1 MLDPVAQWTL
11 LTSAAWLAGAVNS
24 IAGGGT
30 LFTFS
35 SLMLVLGPIA
45 ANATSTTALLPGS
58 LAASWGYRRELRE
71 CRAHLWRL
79 GPPSLIGGI
88 IGSLLLAR
96 LPERVF
102 SNLVP
107 WLLFGATVLL
117 LVQPSISRKLGA
129 VPHQKPSPRTMA
141 AIVLFQLLVGIYGGY
156 FGAGIGILM
165 LSTLGLM
172 GMKNIHE
179 MNALKTVLAGSIN
192 GVAVVIFLAKG
203 LFEPRLA
210 LAMMAAAILG
220 GYLGAR
226 FGRKVQQKY
235 IRWFVIAVGFSLAA
249 WYFWQQIDSS
259 APDSMIPP
267 TSAA

>member
-1 MLDPVAQWTL
+1 MLDPFLQWTL
-11 LTSAAWLAGAVNS
+11 LTAAAWLAGAVNS

-79 GPPSLIGGI
+79 GPPSLIGGV

-117 LVQPSISRKLGA
+117 LVQPLLSRRLGA
-129 VPHQKPSPRTMA
+129 VPHEKPTPRTMA
-141 AIVLFQLLVGIYGGY
+141 AIVFFQLLVGIYGGY

-165 LSTLGLM
+165 LSSLAFVGIP
-172 GMKNIHE
+172 NIHQ
-179 MNALKTVLAGSIN
+179 MNAVKSVLAAMMNATTVVVFVLAGVI
-192 GVAVVIFLAKG
+192 VWKYALVMAVGATI
-203 LFEPRLA
+203 
-210 LAMMAAAILG
+210 G

-226 FGRKVQQKY
+226 IARRLKVSVV
-235 IRWFVIAVGFSLAA
+235 RVIVVAVGFGLAA
-249 WYFWQQIDSS
+249 YSYYS
-259 APDSMIPP
+259 RH
-267 TSAA
+267 

>member
-1 MLDPVAQWTL
+1 MLDPFMQWTL
-11 LTSAAWLAGAVNS
+11 LTAAAWLAGAVNS

-71 CRAHLWRL
+71 CRDHLWRL
-79 GPPSLIGGI
+79 GPPSLIGGV

-117 LVQPSISRKLGA
+117 LVQPWLSRRLGA
-129 VPHQKPSPRTMA
+129 VPHEKPTPRTMA
-141 AIVLFQLLVGIYGGY
+141 AIVFFQLLVGIYGGY

-165 LSTLGLM
+165 LSSLAFVGIP
-172 GMKNIHE
+172 NIHQ
-179 MNALKTVLAGSIN
+179 MNAVKSVLAAMMNATTVVVFVLAGVIVWKYALVMA
-192 GVAVVIFLAKG
+192 VASTI
-203 LFEPRLA
+203 
-210 LAMMAAAILG
+210 G

-226 FGRKVQQKY
+226 IARRLKVSVV
-235 IRWFVIAVGFSLAA
+235 RVIVVAVGFGLAA
-249 WYFWQQIDSS
+249 YSYYS
-259 APDSMIPP
+259 RH
-267 TSAA
+267 

>member
-1 MLDPVAQWTL
+1 MLDPFFHWTL
-11 LTSAAWLAGAVNS
+11 LTTAAWLAGAVNS

-71 CRAHLWRL
+71 SRAHLWRL
-79 GPPSLIGGI
+79 GPPSLIGGV

-117 LVQPSISRKLGA
+117 LVQPWLSRRLGA
-129 VPHQKPSPRTMA
+129 VPHEKPTPRTMA
-141 AIVLFQLLVGIYGGY
+141 AIVFFQLLVGIYGGY

-165 LSTLGLM
+165 LSSLAFVGIP
-172 GMKNIHE
+172 NIHQ
-179 MNALKTVLAGSIN
+179 MNAVKSVLAAMMNATTVVVFVLAGVIVWKYALVMA
-192 GVAVVIFLAKG
+192 VAATI
-203 LFEPRLA
+203 
-210 LAMMAAAILG
+210 G

-226 FGRKVQQKY
+226 IARRLKVSVVRA
-235 IRWFVIAVGFSLAA
+235 IVVAVGFGLAA
-249 WYFWQQIDSS
+249 YSYYS
-259 APDSMIPP
+259 RP
-267 TSAA
+267 